1 MREKSSRN
9 STDSIDPKRL
19 VLPLFIGYERDQMHP
34 ASGMSGVLHLG
45 IDRALDYVKGA
56 AELGVREFLVFGPA
70 STARD
75 NEASAA
81 TDLDSPVCTA
91 IRKLSCSFPDC
102 RFWGHVT
109 LAHYTDHGGNY
120 CLGSNGD
127 IDWELTTDR
136 FCKICAAL
144 AASGAGIVLPFLLR
158 PGAISSI
165 RSHLQS
171 NGLED
176 TAVFSYGAKF
186 RSSFYGP
193 FNRSTGI
200 TENASEDLQLEPWD
214 REGAMEKIS
223 RDVSEGSEGIVIKPA
238 LSYLDII
245 LSARSSTKLPLVA
258 YMVSGEYMMLRHAAA
273 AGIAEG
279 GASMREAHTSI
290 FRAGADLVITYDAL
304 DLLKGIR

>member
-19 VLPLFIGYERDQMHP
+19 VLPLFIGHERDQMHP

-56 AELGVREFLVFGPA
+56 AELGVREF
-70 STARD
+70 
-75 NEASAA
+75 
-81 TDLDSPVCTA
+81 
-91 IRKLSCSFPDC
+91 RKLSCSFPDC

-176 TAVFSYGAKF
+176 TAVFSYGA
-186 RSSFYGP
+186 
-193 FNRSTGI
+193 
-200 TENASEDLQLEPWD
+200 
-214 REGAMEKIS
+214 
-223 RDVSEGSEGIVIKPA
+223 
-238 LSYLDII
+238 
-245 LSARSSTKLPLVA
+245 
-258 YMVSGEYMMLRHAAA
+258 
-273 AGIAEG
+273 
-279 GASMREAHTSI
+279 
-290 FRAGADLVITYDAL
+290 
-304 DLLKGIR
+304 

>member
-9 STDSIDPKRL
+9 TADSIDPKRL
-19 VLPLFIGYERDQMHP
+19 VLPLFIGQERDQMHP
-34 ASGMSGVLHLG
+34 SPGISGVYHLG
-45 IDRALDYVKGA
+45 IERALDYARGA
-56 AELGVREFLVFGPA
+56 TELGVREFLVFGTA

-81 TDLDSPVCTA
+81 SDPNSPVCTA
-91 IRKLSCSFPDC
+91 IRELSRSFPEC

-109 LAHYTDHGGNY
+109 LAHYTEHGGN
-120 CLGSNGD
+120 CCVGNNGE

-136 FCKICAAL
+136 FCKICATL
-144 AASGAGIVLPFLLR
+144 ATSGAGIVLPFLLR

-165 RSHLQS
+165 RSYLQS

-186 RSSFYGP
+186 RSSLYGP

-200 TENASEDLQLEPWD
+200 TESSFGDLQLEPWD
-214 REGAMEKIS
+214 REGAMEKIR
-223 RDVSEGSEGIVIKPA
+223 RDVSEGSEGLVVKPA
-238 LSYLDII
+238 LFYLDVI
-245 LSARSSTKLPLVA
+245 LSARSSTELPLVA

-273 AGIAEG
+273 TGIAEG
-279 GASMREAHTSI
+279 RASMLEAHTSI
-290 FRAGADLVITYDAL
+290 LRAGADLVISYDAL
-304 DLLKGIR
+304 DLLKGAQ

>member
-19 VLPLFIGYERDQMHP
+19 VLPLFIGHERDQMHP
-34 ASGMSGVLHLG
+34 ASGMSDVLHLG

-81 TDLDSPVCTA
+81 TDLDSPVCAA

-158 PGAISSI
+158 PGAISPI
-165 RSHLQS
+165 RSTLESHGLS
-171 NGLED
+171 NTE
-176 TAVFSYGAKF
+176 VYSYGAKF

-200 TENASEDLQLEPWD
+200 TEISEGDLQLEPWD
-214 REGAMEKIS
+214 SEGAMEKIR
-223 RDVSEGSEGIVIKPA
+223 RDVSEGSEGQE
-238 LSYLDII
+238 
-245 LSARSSTKLPLVA
+245 TEE
-258 YMVSGEYMMLRHAAA
+258 SGDRLQES
-273 AGIAEG
+273 G
-279 GASMREAHTSI
+279 
-290 FRAGADLVITYDAL
+290 RAGSSA
-304 DLLKGIR
+304 